1 MCVLYER
8 LCCTSFLQ
16 PGSLLFMFDATLQVS
31 IMIYILLQAFKR
43 WIPSLTDD
51 SINVILTTKGCG
63 SFRLVNI
70 ISYDLLVKMNKEVQ
84 AKRFMAVI
92 AVREIPLPRY
102 NV

>member
-1 MCVLYER
+1 
-8 LCCTSFLQ
+8 
-16 PGSLLFMFDATLQVS
+16 
-31 IMIYILLQAFKR
+31 MIPQAFKR

-70 ISYDLLVKMNKEVQ
+70 ISYDLLVKMSKEVQ

-92 AVREIPLPRY
+92 AVREIALPISPSPILFKFISIRI
-102 NV
+102 